1 MLALGRP
8 PNEERL
14 AHVEEL
20 PARPPSPVPFPDD
33 LDPRLWSALVGGGIT
48 ELYSHQR
55 EVWDRSRT
63 GAHVGVVTGTA
74 SGKTLAYALPVIAAL
89 LSDPH
94 ARALYLSPTKALAQD
109 QARTLKS
116 LHLGRALR
124 PALYDGDTDHPAR
137 AMARRHAN
145 LLLTNPDMLH
155 VGICPHADRWGDVL
169 ANLTHVVIDEA
180 HVYRGV
186 FGSHVANVIRRLRR
200 VCAAVGSS
208 PQFLLASATVANP
221 AEMMTEL
228 VGDLVEVVSGDGAAR
243 PERTVALWN
252 PTLLDPE
259 TGERASALAEA
270 AAMIAELVARDLRVI
285 CFGRSRRMVEV
296 VHRVARETIG
306 IRAPH
311 LRDAIAPY
319 RAGYTAEQRREL
331 ERRLSAGELRAVVAT
346 NALELGIDIGMLDCA
361 ISIGFPGTVASL
373 RQQWGRAGRS
383 GAGLAVLVASADALD
398 QYFIRH
404 PAMLTGRPVEA
415 AILDHASPEIRRLH
429 LACAAYEAPIT
440 EADDAILGGGAY
452 AEALRMA
459 EQGDLRVT
467 AAGVTWGRGEF
478 PAGHVALRS
487 SSGAIIAIVDTDT
500 GQVLGTVEQ
509 ERAYRTVHEGAIYL
523 HLGESF
529 CVSELDLVERVA
541 RVQPFAE
548 EWYTQVKSS
557 TMTEIT
563 RAHTSVTTLG
573 VALSFGEVTV
583 TEQVLAYQR
592 RGLPRHEVID
602 THDLDLP
609 PSAFHTQALWF
620 TRAGRAAAR
629 HRRRARVAARR
640 RARAHLGA
648 AAARHVRP
656 LGHRRPLDEPPPG
669 HRPADDLRLRRPPR
683 RHRDHAARLRRLRG
697 AGARRTR
704 RDPGLPVHRRLPE
717 LRAVAEVRQP
727 QRAAVETRRIAADG
741 ADARLVIGSPR
752 RSPCA

>member
-1 MLALGRP
+1 MRRPWDDVLALGRP

-14 AHVEEL
+14 AHVQEL
-20 PARPPSPVPFPDD
+20 PARPASPVPFPDD
-33 LDPRLWSALVGGGIT
+33 LDPRLWSALVGAGIT
-48 ELYSHQR
+48 ELYTHQLA
-55 EVWDRSRT
+55 VWERSRA
-63 GAHVGVVTGTA
+63 GGHVGVVTGTA

-89 LSDPH
+89 LDDPH

-109 QARTLKS
+109 QARALKA
-116 LHLGRALR
+116 LRLGRALR
-124 PALYDGDTDHPAR
+124 PALYDGDTDHGAR
-137 AMARRHAN
+137 ALARRHAN

-155 VGICPHADRWGDVL
+155 VGICPRADRWGDVL

-221 AEMMTEL
+221 AAAMTEL
-228 VGDLVEVVSGDGAAR
+228 VGDVVEIVGGDGAAR
-243 PERTVALWN
+243 PGRTVALWN

-285 CFGRSRRMVEV
+285 CFGRSRRIVEV
-296 VHRVARETIG
+296 VHRVAREAIAV
-306 IRAPH
+306 RAPH

-331 ERRLSAGELRAVVAT
+331 ERRLAAGELRAVVAT
-346 NALELGIDIGMLDCA
+346 SALELGIDIGTLDCA

-404 PAMLTGRPVEA
+404 PSMLTGRPVEA
-415 AILDHASPEIRRLH
+415 VILDHASPEIRRLH

-440 EADDAILGGGAY
+440 EADDAILGAGAY
-452 AEALRMA
+452 AEALRLA
-459 EQGDLRVT
+459 EQGDLCVT

-487 SSGAIIAIVDTDT
+487 STGATIAIVDTDT

-509 ERAYRTVHEGAIYL
+509 ERAYRTVHEGAVYL

-529 CVSELDLVERVA
+529 HVIELDLVERMA

-557 TMTEIT
+557 TTTEIT
-563 RAHTSVTTLG
+563 CTHAATATLG
-573 VALSFGEVTV
+573 VDLRFGEVTV

-602 THDLDLP
+602 THPLDLP
-609 PSAFHTQALWF
+609 PGTFPTQALWF
-620 TRAGRAAAR
+620 CVPDELLAGCDDP
-629 HRRRARVAARR
+629 
-640 RARAHLGA
+640 LGA
-648 AAARHVRP
+648 
-656 LGHRRPLDEPPPG
+656 L
-669 HRPADDLRLRRPPR
+669 
-683 RHRDHAARLRRLRG
+683 HAAEHALISVLPLHAMCDRWDIGGLSTNLHPGTGRPTIFVYDG
-697 AGARRTR
+697 HPGGIGITR
-704 RDPGLPVHRRLPE
+704 RGHDDF
-717 LRAVAEVRQP
+717 
-727 QRAAVETRRIAADG
+727 AALVG
-741 ADARLVIGSPR
+741 DARDVIRDCPCSEGCPSCVQSPKCGNLNEPLSKHGALAMMER
-752 RSPCA
+752 MLASC

>member
-89 LSDPH
+89 LEDPH

-124 PALYDGDTDHPAR
+124 PALYDGDTDQPAR

-296 VHRVARETIG
+296 VHRVAREI
-306 IRAPH
+306 IAVRAPH

-319 RAGYTAEQRREL
+319 RAGYTAGQRREL

-429 LACAAYEAPIT
+429 LACAAYEGPIT

-487 SSGAIIAIVDTDT
+487 SSGAIITIVDTDT

-529 CVSELDLVERVA
+529 LVSELDLVERLA

-557 TMTEIT
+557 TMTDIT
-563 RAHTSVTTLG
+563 RALTSAAALG
-573 VALSFGEVTV
+573 VDLSFGEVSV

-602 THDLDLP
+602 TNELDLP
-609 PSAFHTQALWF
+609 PSTFHTQALWF
-620 TRAGRAAAR
+620 CVPDSLLHGIDD
-629 HRRRARVAARR
+629 V
-640 RARAHLGA
+640 LGA
-648 AAARHVRP
+648 
-656 LGHRRPLDEPPPG
+656 L
-669 HRPADDLRLRRPPR
+669 
-683 RHRDHAARLRRLRG
+683 HAAEHALISVLPLHAMCDRWDIGGLSTNLHPGTGRPTIFVYDG
-697 AGARRTR
+697 HPGGIGITR
-704 RDPGLPVHRRLPE
+704 RGYDDFAAL
-717 LRAVAEVRQP
+717 VRDAHDVIRDCPCTDGCPSCVQSP
-727 QRAAVETRRIAADG
+727 KCGNLNEPLSKHGALALLERMLAA
-741 ADARLVIGSPR
+741 
-752 RSPCA
+752 